1 MNQRAHTLR
10 TIARQAGPALAHATL
25 GTRALLRYRLTT
37 ATRLTITY
45 RKEDGET
52 STRTIEPREVLR
64 SKAGDWYV
72 KAHDHLRDAA
82 RSFRL
87 DRLSITT

>member
-1 MNQRAHTLR
+1 MRRTLLTAARHTG
-10 TIARQAGPALAHATL
+10 QALASATI
-25 GTRALLRYRLTT
+25 GPQALLRHRLTT
-37 ATRLTITY
+37 ATRITITY
-45 RKEDGET
+45 TKPDGEV
-52 STRTIEPREVLR
+52 SIRPIEPREVRR

-87 DRLSITT
+87 DRLTITA

>member
-1 MNQRAHTLR
+1 MRRTRTLTTAAH
-10 TIARQAGPALAHATL
+10 AGQALAHATL
-25 GTRALLRYRLTT
+25 GALSHLRYRLTT
-37 ATRLTITY
+37 RARLTITY
-45 RKEDGET
+45 RAADGET
-52 STRTIEPREVLR
+52 TTRIIEPLEVRR

-87 DRLSITT
+87 DRITTTA